1 MSSTSVACVHDVAI
15 VLRESLESGHCMK
28 DMRGRDYFG
37 FIMPYYRFS
46 KIAKSFIPSV
56 NLVVLP
62 ETFVLLQAAVEELVK
77 TTVKSARVQ
86 QLQSGSKGPLT
97 VADLVS
103 NDYLRNGDS
112 LKSGRTISENSRPLE
127 RKPGE

>member
-1 MSSTSVACVHDVAI
+1 MRIAGLRIAI
-15 VLRESLESGHCMK
+15 DAK
-28 DMRGRDYFG
+28 DFL
-37 FIMPYYRFS
+37 
-46 KIAKSFIPSV
+46 PSV
-56 NLVVLP
+56 TLVVLP
-62 ETFVLLQAAVEELVK
+62 ATMDLLQAAVEEQVK